1 MKYLATQESEIGRRA
16 FAEFCADF
24 HASWLDNLNK
34 YCKYHDRDEPNPA
47 LAVSR
52 WLKADSHDKVGM
64 PYHGNNRTAQQKN
77 NRTNDAYGRLNPPQG
92 IHGNRHENDYIT
104 GQFCNRMRGRENHR
118 FSEQDTDRVNTQ
130 HNYNVNDNVSRVT
143 RPDNIRWAEPPQD
156 EPDIKGEE
164 E

>member
-64 PYHGNNRTAQQKN
+64 P
-77 NRTNDAYGRLNPPQG
+77 LNPPQG
-92 IHGNRHENDYIT
+92 IHCNRHENDYIT